1 MDTLTRKRPLQA
13 AKTIAAADRIVLKI
27 GSALLVDR
35 KSNTVDMARL
45 KGLAADIADW
55 REEGKQVLVVS
66 SGAVALG
73 RRRLGSRARG
83 GGLEKK

>member
-45 KGLAADIADW
+45 KGLAADIADCAASPF
-55 REEGKQVLVVS
+55 RNTACGV
-66 SGAVALG
+66 GPALNK
-73 RRRLGSRARG
+73 L
-83 GGLEKK
+83 